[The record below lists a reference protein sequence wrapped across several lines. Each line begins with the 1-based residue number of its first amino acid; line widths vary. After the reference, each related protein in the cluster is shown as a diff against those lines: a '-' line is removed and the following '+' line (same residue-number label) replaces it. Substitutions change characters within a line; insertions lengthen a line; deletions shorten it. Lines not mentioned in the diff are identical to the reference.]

1 MSEKTIHL
9 VLHVPNF
16 PKFNPKSKIWKWGLG
31 AVFVLTLVAPI
42 ATESITLSTYY
53 PAPAGAYNNMVT
65 IGNTWLARDPMP
77 SGGTSFV
84 ELGSNAAVGGNT
96 KLAVENGN
104 ILIGNDGTPL
114 TAPEL
119 LSIYGSGTWNGV
131 LVQNGGGNN
140 VQLFDDGNGHLESG
154 SSGQPLW
161 INGDQNAPTY
171 IDSGGGGTVINQ
183 GGGNVSIGPG
193 IGPSGDGNSYLH
205 VNGNN
210 CLAEGQNADNQ
221 SCAALGCPNCYA
233 TWAPGL
239 YVEGQWNHSREQW
252 GVLNP
257 SYGWVDLG
265 IDCNGQW
272 NGLMLNVY
280 FNYGGGSWSGWE
292 DICSMAAVNGLG
304 NNWYCCPK

>member
-1 MSEKTIHL
+1 MEEKIIEFR
-9 VLHVPNF
+9 VHVPRF
-16 PKFNPKSKIWKWGLG
+16 PKFNPKSKVWKWGLG

-65 IGNTWLARDPMP
+65 IGNTWLARDPLP
-77 SGGTSFV
+77 SGGQSFV
-84 ELGSNAAVGGNT
+84 EIGSNAAVGGNT
-96 KLAVENGN
+96 KLAVMNGN
-104 ILIGNDGTPL
+104 VGIGTTSP
-114 TAPEL
+114 PEL
-119 LSIYGSGTWNGV
+119 LSVEGAGTWNGV
-131 LVQNGGGNN
+131 MVQAASNGEN

-154 SSGQPLW
+154 SPGQPLW

-183 GGGNVSIGPG
+183 GGGNVSIGPA
-193 IGPSGDGNSYLH
+193 IAPSGDGNSYLH
-205 VNGNN
+205 VNGQN
-210 CLAEGQNADNQ
+210 CQAEGQGADNQ
-221 SCAALGCPNCYA
+221 SCAALGCSNCYA

-257 SYGWVDLG
+257 NYGWVNLG

-272 NGLMLNVY
+272 NALLLDVN
-280 FNYGGGSWSGWE
+280 FSYGGGSWNGWE
-292 DICSMAAVNGLG
+292 DICAASDINGVG
-304 NNWYCCPK
+304 NQWYCCSK